1 MRTWTDL
8 YFHIAQLFAFRATT
22 LVVKATDMSIGVQ
35 FPLAADISPIHER
48 FMLASVTFDFENLPF
63 SEVAKAHCGPP
74 FKTSETPQQP
84 NDTPNRQLVPTAQ
97 TAAVN
102 RLRLRAAH
110 YY

>member
-1 MRTWTDL
+1 FSNHQEIFADASKAFRRHFKFRSISLMRTWTDL

-74 FKTSETPQQP
+74 FKTSETP
-84 NDTPNRQLVPTAQ
+84 
-97 TAAVN
+97 
-102 RLRLRAAH
+102 
-110 YY
+110 